1 MKDRAYWISIGK
13 SRFDKKWKNK
23 EVTWAELLRDRFS
36 KPTRTQE
43 TQAEYLRMSK
53 DEQDGIKDI
62 GGFVGGVLQGGKR
75 NAQTVKLRSM
85 LTLDVD
91 SAVPDLWD
99 EIKLT
104 VGYTCAVYSTHKH
117 RPEAPRYRLII
128 PLDRDVSPDEYEAIA
143 RRVALDIGIDY
154 FDDTTYQPSRLMYWP
169 SYSRDGE
176 YLFDHVE
183 GEFLSAD
190 EVLKQYPDWTDV
202 SSWPVSSRVE
212 AVHKKTA
219 DKQGD
224 PTTKPGMVG
233 AFCRVYDVPAAI
245 EKYLKDAYVDAG
257 KGRYTYTGGSTSAGL
272 VLYEDGAF
280 AYSNHSTDPAGG
292 RLCNAFDLVRL
303 HLFGEKDTRALPD
316 TPVNKLPSFA
326 AMCALAAHDPEVTK
340 RLTEE
345 QMAEALQEFEDD
357 GEEVSEADLE
367 RTDKGLIKTT
377 IHNVT
382 VLIRMNTA
390 FDGVHTNLMAD
401 TIDITSELPWGKK
414 SGIWTDSD
422 DVQLRAYLE
431 KFAQFPRQTVMDG
444 LQKVADD
451 RAVHPVREYLEKLP
465 EWDGTER
472 LDILL
477 VDYLGAE
484 DSEYTRQ
491 VTRKTLCAA
500 VKRILVPGCKFD
512 TILVLNG
519 PQGIGKST
527 LIQKLGGEWFN
538 DSLSLADTATKAGAE
553 KLQGYWILEIGELAG
568 MRKTDIETLRS
579 FISRQDDVYRAAYAR
594 RVTHHK
600 RQCIFIGTTNAGDAG
615 YLRDLQGN
623 RRFWDVR
630 VAGEGLLEPWD
641 ITGEE
646 VAQIWA
652 EAKMRMDAG
661 EELIL
666 RGDVLKEAEERQR
679 QALESDPKEGQVQE
693 YLDALLPED
702 WYDRTVTQR
711 LEWLNS
717 DFDARDEH
725 PGVMQRDRVC
735 NAEIWVECFHRSIG
749 QLETKDSYM
758 IGKIMKKIPGWG
770 RSQKNKRI
778 RGYGSGGVYEREK
791 KCEKL

>member
-1 MKDRAYWISIGK
+1 MERRYWISIGE
-13 SRFDKKWKNK
+13 SRFAKKWKNQ
-23 EVTWAELLRDRFS
+23 EVTWDELLYRF
-36 KPTRTQE
+36 KRRNATRTQE

-53 DEQDGIKDI
+53 DRQDNIKDV
-62 GGFVGGVLQGGKR
+62 GGFVGGSLREGRR
-75 NAQTVKLRSM
+75 NAGSVALRSM

-91 SAVPDLWD
+91 NPTPGLWD
-99 EIKLT
+99 EIMMT
-104 VGYTCAVYSTHKH
+104 VGYTCAAYTTHKH
-117 RPEAPRYRLII
+117 RPEAPRFRLII
-128 PLDRDVSPDEYEAIA
+128 PLDRDVTPDEYGAIA
-143 RRVALDIGIDY
+143 RRVAFDIGIDY

-169 SYSRDGE
+169 SYSRDAE
-176 YLFDHVE
+176 YYCDHVE
-183 GEFLSAD
+183 NEVLCAD
-190 EVLKQYPDWTDV
+190 DVLKQYPDWRDV
-202 SSWPVSSRVE
+202 STWPVSSRVE

-219 DKQGD
+219 EKQGD
-224 PTTKPGMVG
+224 PLAKPGLVG
-233 AFCRVYDVPAAI
+233 AFCQVYDVPAAI
-245 EKYLKDAYVDAG
+245 NKFLPDVYVPAG
-257 KGRYTYTGGSTSAGL
+257 KERYTYTGGSTSAGL
-272 VLYEDGAF
+272 VLYDNGAF

-303 HLFGEKDTRALPD
+303 HLFGEKDSRAD
-316 TPVNKLPSFA
+316 EETPVNKLPSYK
-326 AMCALAAHDPEVTK
+326 AMCELASEDGEVRAHLGK
-340 RLTEE
+340 M
-345 QMAEALQEFEDD
+345 QMETAKKEFEENA

-367 RTDKGLIKTT
+367 RTDKGILKNT
-377 IHNVT
+377 IRNVT
-382 VLIRMNTA
+382 ILIRLNPA

-431 KFAQFPRQTVMDG
+431 PFAQFPRQTVMDG

-451 RAVHPVREYLEKLP
+451 RAVHPVRDYLEGLP
-465 EWDGTER
+465 PWDGIPRVDT
-472 LDILL
+472 LL
-477 VDYLGAE
+477 INYLGAE

-538 DSLSLADTATKAGAE
+538 DSLALSDAQTKVGAE

-568 MRKTDIETLRS
+568 MKKTDIETLRS
-579 FISRQDDVYRAAYAR
+579 FISRQDDVFRAAYAR

-600 RQCIFIGTTNAGDAG
+600 RQCIFIGTTNAGDKG

-630 VAGEGLLEPWD
+630 VYGGDGMQEVFDLTD
-641 ITGEE
+641 DD

-652 EAKMRMDAG
+652 EAKARLAAG

-679 QALESDPKEGQVQE
+679 QALESDPREGQVQE
-693 YLDALLPED
+693 YLDTLLPED
-702 WYDRTVTQR
+702 WYNRTVSQR
-711 LEWLNS
+711 LDWLS
-717 DFDARDEH
+717 ADFDGRAEH
-725 PGVMQRDRVC
+725 PGVVQRDRVC
-735 NAEIWVECFHRSIG
+735 NAEIWVECFRRPIG
-749 QLETKDSYM
+749 QMEAKDSYA
-758 IGKIMKKIPGWG
+758 IAGIMKKMPGWQRA
-770 RSQKNKRI
+770 RSNKRI
-778 RGYGSGGVYEREK
+778 RGYGAVGVYEREK
-791 KCEKL
+791 

>member
-1 MKDRAYWISIGK
+1 MKDKTYWISIGR

-23 EVTWAELLRDRFS
+23 EITWAELLRERFS

-43 TQAEYLRMSK
+43 TQAEYLRMTK
-53 DEQDGIKDI
+53 DEQDAIKDI

-128 PLDRDVSPDEYEAIA
+128 PLDRNVSPDEYEAIA

-176 YLFDHVE
+176 YLFDHIE
-183 GEFLSAD
+183 GEILRAD
-190 EVLKQYPDWTDV
+190 DVLAQYPDWTDV

-245 EKYLKDAYVDAG
+245 AKYLQDAYVDAG

-280 AYSNHSTDPAGG
+280 AYSNHSTDPASG

-303 HLFGEKDTRALPD
+303 HLFGDKDSRAEPE
-316 TPVNKLPSFA
+316 TPVNRLPSFA
-326 AMCALAAHDPEVTK
+326 AMCSLAAHDPEVTR

-345 QMAEALQEFEDD
+345 QLAEARGEFEDD
-357 GEEVSEADLE
+357 GEEVTEADLE

-382 VLIRMNTA
+382 VLLRMNED
-390 FDGVHTNLMAD
+390 FDGIHTNLMAD
-401 TIDITSELPWGKK
+401 TIDIVKELPWGKA

-451 RAVHPVREYLEKLP
+451 RAVHPVRKYLEDLP
-465 EWDGTER
+465 EWDGQER
-472 LDILL
+472 LDALL
-477 VDYLGAE
+477 IDYLGAE
-484 DSEYTRQ
+484 DSEYVRQ

-538 DSLSLADTATKAGAE
+538 DSLSLSDTATKTGAE

-630 VAGEGLLEPWD
+630 VPGDGLLDIWD
-641 ITGEE
+641 MTADD

-652 EAKMRMDAG
+652 EAKHRLSTG

-666 RGDVLKEAEERQR
+666 RGEVLKEAEERQR

-693 YLDALLPED
+693 YLDTLLPED
-702 WYDRTVTQR
+702 WYDRTVQQR
-711 LEWLNS
+711 LDWLNS
-717 DFDARDEH
+717 DFEARENH

-735 NAEIWVECFHRSIG
+735 NAEIWVECFRRSIG
-749 QLETKDSYM
+749 QLETKDSYN
-758 IGKIMKKIPGWG
+758 IGKIMKKIPGWR

-778 RGYGSGGVYEREK
+778 RGYGSGGVYEREER
-791 KCEKL
+791 CENL

>member
-1 MKDRAYWISIGK
+1 LKDKTYWISIGK

-23 EVTWAELLRDRFS
+23 EITWAELLRDRFG
-36 KPTRTQE
+36 KPTMTQE

-53 DEQDGIKDI
+53 DEQDAIKDI

-91 SAVPDLWD
+91 NGVPDLWD

-128 PLDRDVSPDEYEAIA
+128 PLDRNVSPDEYEAIA
-143 RRVALDIGIDY
+143 RRVALEIGIDY

-176 YLFDHVE
+176 YLFDHIE
-183 GEFLSAD
+183 GELLSAD
-190 EVLKQYPDWTDV
+190 AVLKQYPDWTDV

-212 AVHKKTA
+212 AIHKKTA

-245 EKYLKDAYVDAG
+245 AKYLPEAYVDAG

-280 AYSNHSTDPAGG
+280 AYSNHSTDPASG

-303 HLFGEKDTRALPD
+303 HLFGDKDARALPD

-326 AMCALAAHDPEVTK
+326 AMCSLAAHDPEVTR

-345 QMAEALQEFEDD
+345 QLAEARGEFEDD
-357 GEEVSEADLE
+357 GEEVTEADLE

-382 VLIRMNTA
+382 VLLRMNED
-390 FDGVHTNLMAD
+390 FDGIHTNLMAD
-401 TIDITSELPWGKK
+401 TIDIVKELPWGKK

-451 RAVHPVREYLEKLP
+451 RAVHPVREYLETLP
-465 EWDGTER
+465 VWDGTER
-472 LDILL
+472 LDTLL
-477 VDYLGAE
+477 IDYLGAD

-491 VTRKTLCAA
+491 ITRKTLCAA

-538 DSLSLADTATKAGAE
+538 DSLSLSDTATKAGAE

-594 RVTHHK
+594 RVTHHL

-623 RRFWDVR
+623 RRFWDIR

-641 ITGEE
+641 MTADD

-652 EAKMRMDAG
+652 EAKYRLSTG

-693 YLDALLPED
+693 YLDTLLPED
-702 WYDRTVTQR
+702 WYDRTIQQR
-711 LEWLNS
+711 LDWLNS
-717 DFDARDEH
+717 DFEAREDH

-735 NAEIWVECFHRSIG
+735 NAEVWVECFRRPIG
-749 QLETKDSYM
+749 QMEQKDSYA
-758 IGKIMKKIPGWG
+758 IGKIMRKMSGWY

-791 KCEKL
+791 

>member
-1 MKDRAYWISIGK
+1 MNNRSYWVSIGK
-13 SRFDKKWKNK
+13 SRFDKKWKNT
-23 EVTWAELLRDRFS
+23 EITWAELLRRFRDEPS
-36 KPTRTQE
+36 MTQE

-53 DEQDGIKDI
+53 DEQDSIKDI
-62 GGFVGGVLQGGKR
+62 GGFVGGVLQGGRR

-143 RRVALDIGIDY
+143 RRVALEIGIDY

-183 GEFLSAD
+183 GELLSAD
-190 EVLKQYPDWTDV
+190 DVLKQYPDWRDV

-212 AVHKKTA
+212 AVHRKTA

-245 EKYLKDAYVDAG
+245 AKYLPDAYVDAG

-292 RLCNAFDLVRL
+292 RLCNSFDLVRL
-303 HLFGEKDTRALPD
+303 HLFGDKDARSAPD
-316 TPVNKLPSFA
+316 TPVNKLPSFG
-326 AMCALAAHDPEVTK
+326 AMCALAAHDPEVSR

-345 QMAEALQEFEDD
+345 QMAEALNEFGDD
-357 GEEVSEADLE
+357 EEVTEADLE
-367 RTDKGLIKTT
+367 RTDKGLIKGT

-382 VLIRMNTA
+382 VLIRLNEA

-401 TIDITSELPWGKK
+401 TIDITSELPWGKRA
-414 SGIWTDSD
+414 GIWTDSD

-451 RAVHPVREYLEKLP
+451 RAVHPVRKYLETLP
-465 EWDGTER
+465 AWDGTER
-472 LDILL
+472 LDTLL

-484 DSEYTRQ
+484 DSEYVRQ
-491 VTRKTLCAA
+491 VTRKTFCAA
-500 VKRILVPGCKFD
+500 VKRILLPGCKFD

-527 LIQKLGGEWFN
+527 LVQKLGGEWFN
-538 DSLSLADTATKAGAE
+538 DSLALSDTQTKVGAE

-600 RQCIFIGTTNAGDAG
+600 RQCIFVGTTNAGDAG

-623 RRFWDVR
+623 RRFWDVK
-630 VAGEGLLEPWD
+630 VSGDGLLEVWD
-641 ITGEE
+641 MTADD

-652 EAKMRMDAG
+652 EAKVRLEAG

-666 RGDVLKEAEERQR
+666 RGEVLKEAELHQR
-679 QALESDPKEGQVQE
+679 EALESDPKEGQVLE
-693 YLDALLPED
+693 YLDTLLPED
-702 WYDRTVTQR
+702 WYDRSVQQR
-711 LEWLNS
+711 LDWLNA
-717 DFDARDEH
+717 DFEAREDH
-725 PGVMQRDRVC
+725 PGVMRRDRVC

-749 QLETKDSYM
+749 QLETKDSYT
-758 IGKIMKKIPGWG
+758 IGKIMKKIPGWR

-778 RGYGSGGVYEREK
+778 RGYGSGGVYEREN
-791 KCEKL
+791 L

>member
-1 MKDRAYWISIGK
+1 MKDRTYWISIGR

-23 EVTWAELLRDRFS
+23 EITWAELLRDRFN
-36 KPTRTQE
+36 KPTMTQE
-43 TQAEYLRMSK
+43 TQAEYLRMTK
-53 DEQDGIKDI
+53 DEQDAIKDI
-62 GGFVGGVLQGGKR
+62 GGFVGGVLQGGRR
-75 NAQTVKLRSM
+75 NAGTVKLRSM

-91 SAVPDLWD
+91 NAVPDLWD

-104 VGYTCAVYSTHKH
+104 VGYACAMYTTHKH
-117 RPEAPRYRLII
+117 RPDAPRYRLII

-176 YLFDHVE
+176 YVFDHIE
-183 GEFLSAD
+183 GDALSAD
-190 EVLKQYPDWTDV
+190 AVLKQYPDWKDV
-202 SSWPVSSRVE
+202 ASWPVSSRVE

-219 DKQGD
+219 DRQGD
-224 PTTKPGMVG
+224 PTAKPGMVG

-245 EKYLKDAYVDAG
+245 GKYLQDIYVDAG

-303 HLFGEKDTRALPD
+303 HLFGEKDLRALPD
-316 TPVNKLPSFA
+316 TPVNKLPSFG
-326 AMCALAAHDPEVTK
+326 AMCTLAAHDPEVTK
-340 RLTEE
+340 HLTME
-345 QMAEALQEFEDD
+345 QMAKAKAEFDD
-357 GEEVSEADLE
+357 VDDERPTEADLE
-367 RTDKGLIKTT
+367 RTDKGLLKAT

-382 VLIRMNTA
+382 VLLRMDEA

-401 TIDITSELPWGKK
+401 TIDIVAELPWGKR

-431 KFAQFPRQTVMDG
+431 KFTQFPRQTVMDG

-451 RAVHPVREYLEKLP
+451 RAVHPVRKYLEDLP
-465 EWDGTER
+465 EWDGQER
-472 LDILL
+472 LDTLL
-477 VDYLGAE
+477 IDYLGAE
-484 DSEYTRQ
+484 DSEYVRQ

-500 VKRILVPGCKFD
+500 VRRILVPGCKFD

-527 LIQKLGGEWFN
+527 LIQRLGGEWFN
-538 DSLSLADTATKAGAE
+538 DSLSLSDAGSKIGAE

-568 MRKTDIETLRS
+568 MRKTDIETLRG

-600 RQCIFIGTTNAGDAG
+600 RQCIFVGTTNAGEKG

-630 VAGEGLLEPWD
+630 CEGSDGLREPWD
-641 ITGEE
+641 LDGPE

-652 EAKMRMDAG
+652 EAKYRLDTG

-666 RGDVLKEAEERQR
+666 RGDVLREAEERQR
-679 QALESDPKEGQVQE
+679 QAQESDPREGQVQE
-693 YLDALLPED
+693 YLDTLLPED
-702 WYDRTVTQR
+702 WYDRTVQQR
-711 LEWLNS
+711 VDWLNS
-717 DFDARDEH
+717 DFDGREDH
-725 PGVMQRDRVC
+725 PGVMPRDRVC
-735 NAEIWVECFHRSIG
+735 NAEIWVECFHRPAG
-749 QLETKDSYM
+749 QMEAKDSYA
-758 IGKIMKKIPGWG
+758 IAAIMKKMPGW
-770 RSQKNKRI
+770 RRASNTLRI
-778 RGYGSGGVYEREK
+778 RGYGKPGCYIRENLS
-791 KCEKL
+791 E

>member
-1 MKDRAYWISIGK
+1 MKDRVYWVSIGR

-23 EVTWAELLRDRFS
+23 EITWADLLRDRFE
-36 KPTRTQE
+36 KPTMTQE
-43 TQAEYLRMSK
+43 TQAEYLRMTK
-53 DEQDGIKDI
+53 DQQDAIKDI
-62 GGFVGGVLQGGKR
+62 GGFVGGVLQGGRR

-91 SAVPDLWD
+91 NAVPELWD

-104 VGYTCAVYSTHKH
+104 VGYTCAMYTTHKH

-143 RRVALDIGIDY
+143 RRVALEIGIDY

-176 YLFDHVE
+176 YVFDHIE
-183 GEFLSAD
+183 GDLLQAD

-245 EKYLKDAYVDAG
+245 AKFLPHAYVDAG

-272 VLYEDGAF
+272 ALYEDGAF
-280 AYSNHSTDPAGG
+280 AYSNHSTDPASG

-303 HLFGEKDTRALPD
+303 HLFAEKDSRADPD
-316 TPVNKLPSFA
+316 LAVNKLPSFA
-326 AMCALAAHDPEVTK
+326 AMCALAAHDPEVSS
-340 RLTEE
+340 RLTAE
-345 QMAEALQEFEDD
+345 QMAEARGEFEDD
-357 GEEVSEADLE
+357 GEEVTEADLE
-367 RTDKGLIKTT
+367 RTDKGALRAS
-377 IHNVT
+377 IHNIT
-382 VLIRMNTA
+382 VLLRLNSD
-390 FDGVHTNLMAD
+390 FDGIHTNLMAD
-401 TIDITSELPWGKK
+401 TIDITSELPWGKR

-431 KFAQFPRQTVMDG
+431 RFGQFSKQVVMDG

-451 RAVHPVREYLEKLP
+451 RAVHPVRQYLEDLP
-465 EWDGTER
+465 DWDGVGR
-472 LDILL
+472 LDTLL
-477 VDYLGAE
+477 IDYLGAE
-484 DSEYTRQ
+484 DSEYVRQ

-500 VKRILVPGCKFD
+500 VKRILIPGCKFD

-538 DSLSLADTATKAGAE
+538 DSLALSDAGSKTGAE

-568 MRKTDIETLRS
+568 MRKTDIETLRG

-600 RQCIFIGTTNAGDAG
+600 RQCIFVGTTNAGEKG

-623 RRFWDVR
+623 RRFWDVKC
-630 VAGEGLLEPWD
+630 EGGDGLRGPWD
-641 ITGEE
+641 IDGEE
-646 VAQIWA
+646 VAQVWA
-652 EAKMRMDAG
+652 EAKKRLEDG
-661 EELIL
+661 EDLIL
-666 RGDVLKEAEERQR
+666 RGDVLREAEERQR
-679 QALESDPKEGQVQE
+679 QALESDPREGQVQE
-693 YLDALLPED
+693 YLDTLLPED
-702 WYDRTVTQR
+702 WYDRTVGQR
-711 LEWLNS
+711 VEWLNS
-717 DFDARDEH
+717 DFEGREEH
-725 PGVMQRDRVC
+725 PGVMQRSRVC
-735 NAEIWVECFHRSIG
+735 NAEIWVECFHRSAG
-749 QLETKDSYM
+749 QMEAKDSYA
-758 IGKIMKKIPGWG
+758 IAAIMQKIPGWH
-770 RSQKNKRI
+770 RSQRNKRI
-778 RGYGSGGVYEREK
+778 RGYGPVGVYEREN
-791 KCEKL
+791 L